1 MCGISG
7 GIGNIKTY
15 KEEIFAMSKSL
26 NHRGPDDRGFYVSE
40 NVILNHN
47 RLSIIDLTKKG
58 SQPMKSFDGRFVII
72 FNGEIYNYVEIL
84 KDLGISTNKKG
95 DTRALVEIFS
105 KKKINCLEYLRGMFS
120 FVILDKK
127 LKKIYLVRDRYGIK
141 PLYYCHQKDVF
152 FYSSE
157 VKPLLKFV
165 KNLKPNSKII
175 KEYLNYS
182 LVDHSKETFFENI
195 FQVMPG
201 EYIEVNFKGEII
213 SKKKWYDLK
222 NKINLGVNK
231 IKKNPINYLEEFSSI
246 FEETMKIHSRSDVDI
261 GLSISG
267 GLDSQAILSE
277 LINKKKYRSL
287 NTYNFYFLNKKYSE
301 KEKVKKLLKKTNI
314 NENYILFKSN
324 FIKKIKENIKIQEQ
338 PFGGV
343 ATMAMQSLYSKA
355 RSDGLKVLLNGS
367 GADDYMSGSNREILY
382 YLVELYQQNKFE
394 KLNYEI
400 EHYCKNYSI
409 NKKLLLKKLN
419 NLTNN
424 FYNLGADGTS
434 YLNDRF
440 LNSEAK
446 LKKKI
451 FNYNKPNLKKIL
463 IDRIT
468 KNKLPRNLRYEDR
481 NSMHNS
487 LEVRVPFLDHKLL
500 EYSLNLPNELIIN
513 KSIGKLILRNYVKNK
528 FKSKFSHDIK
538 KSIQTP
544 QTSWFIS
551 NLGQNELINLLKK
564 RNSFI
569 SNYLDTKKCLYFV
582 KSKKFT
588 DIQNSNF
595 LWQWL
600 SLEEWYENFF

>member
-1 MCGISG
+1 
-7 GIGNIKTY
+7 
-15 KEEIFAMSKSL
+15 
-26 NHRGPDDRGFYVSE
+26 
-40 NVILNHN
+40 
-47 RLSIIDLTKKG
+47 
-58 SQPMKSFDGRFVII
+58 
-72 FNGEIYNYVEIL
+72 
-84 KDLGISTNKKG
+84 
-95 DTRALVEIFS
+95 
-105 KKKINCLEYLRGMFS
+105 
-120 FVILDKK
+120 
-127 LKKIYLVRDRYGIK
+127 
-141 PLYYCHQKDVF
+141 
-152 FYSSE
+152 
-157 VKPLLKFV
+157 
-165 KNLKPNSKII
+165 
-175 KEYLNYS
+175 
-182 LVDHSKETFFENI
+182 
-195 FQVMPG
+195 
-201 EYIEVNFKGEII
+201 
-213 SKKKWYDLK
+213 
-222 NKINLGVNK
+222 
-231 IKKNPINYLEEFSSI
+231 
-246 FEETMKIHSRSDVDI
+246 MKIHSRSDVDI

-301 KEKVKKLLKKTNI
+301 KEKVKKLLKKTNV

-382 YLVELYQQNKFE
+382 YLVELYQQHKFE

-424 FYNLGADGTS
+424 FYSLGADGTS
-434 YLNDRF
+434 NLNNRF

-451 FNYNKPNLKKIL
+451 FNQNKPNFKKIL

-468 KNKLPRNLRYEDR
+468 INKLPRNLRYEDR

-513 KSIGKLILRNYVKNK
+513 KSIGKLILRNHVRNKFKNK
-528 FKSKFSHDIK
+528 FSHEIK

-544 QTSWFIS
+544 QTSWFTS
-551 NLGQNELINLLKK
+551 NLGKNELINLLKK

-569 SNYLDTKKCLYFV
+569 SNYLDIKKCLYFV
-582 KSKKFT
+582 KSKKFI